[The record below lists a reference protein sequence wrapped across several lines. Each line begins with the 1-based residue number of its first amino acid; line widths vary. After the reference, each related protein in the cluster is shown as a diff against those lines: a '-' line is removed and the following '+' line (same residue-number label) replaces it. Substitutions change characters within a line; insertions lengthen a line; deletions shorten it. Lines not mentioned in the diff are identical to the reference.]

1 MFDGLTEGELT
12 TFNRLRSTIEK
23 KRARNRM
30 RTRLYDAHKNVEQF
44 GITIPPPMK
53 KFATVLGWPA
63 KAVDTPARRIRP
75 DGFSIRQGSDLF
87 EEVQNALAQPR
98 PMAVE
103 KLAIQSSLKHSCA
116 FVFTTGSDSDDG
128 EVLLTAASALDAS
141 ATVDPR
147 TGNTLAALERFEGGW
162 VLYLP
167 GKTISIERRNGK
179 NIVTHRTERGH
190 DRVTCTVYSWGKT
203 IDRPFG
209 RSRITRPLIG
219 YTDIGV
225 RILLRQESHA
235 EFFSTPQRFA
245 LGARPDDFTDES
257 GRVISAWE
265 ALIGGM
271 LAMPDIPIEEEQQEK
286 LRRVE
291 LGQFAQASM
300 QPHSDH
306 LKTIAMMVS
315 SETSLPLNYLGIVQE
330 NPPSADAIRASEG
343 DLVQIVEDELDWY
356 RDSRAN
362 LARDVAAVLHGEW
375 TPEMSKDLRGI
386 RAEFRDP
393 ATPTKGAEGDWAIKM
408 VSAFDWLKESEIMM
422 RIIFGEHIA
431 RQMVEERRRNAG
443 GGLLDRIIAR
453 DGATTP

>member
-1 MFDGLTEGELT
+1 
-12 TFNRLRSTIEK
+12 
-23 KRARNRM
+23 M
-30 RTRLYDAHKNVEQF
+30 R
-44 GITIPPPMK
+44 
-53 KFATVLGWPA
+53 KFATVIGWPA

-75 DGFSIRQGSDLF
+75 DGFSIREKSGLF
-87 EEVQNALAQPR
+87 EEVQDALSQPR

-103 KLAIQSSLKHSCA
+103 KLAVQSSLKHSCA
-116 FVFTTGSDSDDG
+116 FVFTTGNDEDDG

-147 TGNTLAALERFEGGW
+147 TGNTIAALERFEDGW

-167 GKTISIERRNGK
+167 GKTISIKR
-179 NIVTHRTERGH
+179 ERGRDVVTNRTFRAH
-190 DRVTCTVYSWGKT
+190 QRVTCTVYAWGRT

-219 YTDIGV
+219 FTEIGV
-225 RILLRQESHA
+225 RVLLRQEAHA
-235 EFFSTPQRFA
+235 EFFSTPQRYA

-257 GRVISAWE
+257 GRVVAAWE
-265 ALIGGM
+265 AMIGGF
-271 LAMPDIPIEEEQQEK
+271 LAMPDVPFEEEQQEK
-286 LRRVE
+286 LRRAEV
-291 LGQFAQASM
+291 GQFAQASM

-306 LKTIAMMVS
+306 LRTVAMMVS
-315 SETSLPLNYLGIVQE
+315 AETSLPLNYLGIVQE

-375 TPEMSKDLRGI
+375 TPEMAKDLRGL

-408 VSAFDWLKESEIMM
+408 VSAFPWLQESESML
-422 RIIFGEHIA
+422 RIIFGEHVA
-431 RQMVEERRRNAG
+431 RQLLEEKRRNAG
-443 GGLLDRIIAR
+443 SGILDRLVERAE
-453 DGATTP
+453 AS